1 MIVVI
6 DQRDIQR
13 KGGLCAKYPS
23 SYVVCELLKRFG
35 IKRVLDVTFGRGRF
49 YKLCR
54 RDVELL
60 VASDPAKWP
69 WLTVPDA
76 FYQATVWQL
85 YNAIKAGSL
94 SIDSI
99 DCVVVD
105 PPRWSG
111 AEYKRRGEYNFL
123 IGSPRLII
131 EYATKVARIV
141 GSTYMLLHFNKVVSV
156 DGWVPAYIVEFK
168 WFARYL
174 NSENKNISYY
184 IIYNSNTHS

>member
-99 DCVVVD
+99 DCGVV
-105 PPRWSG
+105 RST
-111 AEYKRRGEYNFL
+111 RGE
-123 IGSPRLII
+123 
-131 EYATKVARIV
+131 A
-141 GSTYMLLHFNKVVSV
+141 STTS
-156 DGWVPAYIVEFK
+156 
-168 WFARYL
+168 
-174 NSENKNISYY
+174 
-184 IIYNSNTHS
+184 